1 MPASLRQ
8 NVPINLAQQKIL
20 RAILKILG
28 KGFSKGSET
37 NTHNGQYYT
46 LHDIKH
52 M

>member
-1 MPASLRQ
+1 MPSSLRQ
-8 NVPINLAQQKIL
+8 NVSINLAQQKIS
-20 RAILKILG
+20 REIVKIFG
-28 KGFSKGSET
+28 KVFSKGSET